1 MPMASHARWR
11 LADTAGG
18 PSTEGGG
25 ACAAAGRRGGALGT
39 VRVLMVTSLRE
50 SGLRGTRFRRPQPM
64 SRGAPFH
71 PRQAEAPM
79 RDVPRPGRFDAA
91 LRPLADAVRD
101 DRRDRLGVS
110 ADGQPAR

>member
-18 PSTEGGG
+18 PSTKGTG

-39 VRVLMVTSLRE
+39 VRVLMVTSLWE
-50 SGLRGTRFRRPQPM
+50 SGLRGTRFRHPQPM

-71 PRQAEAPM
+71 PQQAEAP
-79 RDVPRPGRFDAA
+79 DAGCSAARA
-91 LRPLADAVRD
+91 LRC
-101 DRRDRLGVS
+101 RLETPWLTLCAMIAETG
-110 ADGQPAR
+110 